1 MSVNPEMHRFE
12 GRMNER
18 LAASIRVDETTPQP
32 RGESEALSVATSTLS
47 MWGVGWV
54 VSHSHWPR

>member
-1 MSVNPEMHRFE
+1 MSVNREMHRFE
-12 GRMNER
+12 GRMEQH
-18 LAASIRVDETTPQP
+18 LIGSIRIDETTQQP
-32 RGESEALSVATSTLS
+32 LGESDALSVETSTLS